1 MKAKI
6 SVKIFF
12 MLIIILLFDINISF
26 AEEGISA
33 IDTTIVS
40 RIVTEVK
47 EQTDQWYDKLKT
59 VATNLF
65 FLVITFELLWT
76 SAKAAVQQM
85 EVKDYLINF
94 VMITVSGIFFL
105 AVINNYQEWT
115 QYIVLGLQ
123 KVAGTLTPGYTNE
136 DNPFLVASNFFNI
149 IEKQIEAV
157 GWTAVA
163 MALGLLL
170 TGLIIGICFALITAK
185 MIVIKC
191 EVMIGLLAGML
202 LIPLGA
208 SQILREYAV
217 NAIRY
222 AVSVGFK
229 LFTMQLII
237 AVGYGFM
244 DKLAVGFE
252 AKFNVMF
259 VCIAF
264 ALILVCIVFTLP
276 DTIASLISSA
286 HGSSGNMLQALS
298 TVANAATAVAAGAM
312 AVASAPGKAVMG
324 GIDAAR
330 EGKELLDTFN
340 EARSGN
346 LWDTSKNLAAQGLAL
361 RDQAK
366 LNNSSIGREL
376 LNRHNSRKITS

>member
-1 MKAKI
+1 M
-6 SVKIFF
+6 
-12 MLIIILLFDINISF
+12 SF
-26 AEEGISA
+26 AEEISA
-33 IDTTIVS
+33 AADTSIVS
-40 RIVTEVK
+40 RIVTEFK

-76 SAKAAVQQM
+76 SVKAAVQQM

-94 VMITVSGIFFL
+94 VLITVSGIFFL
-105 AVINNYQEWT
+105 AVINNYQEWAH
-115 QYIVLGLQ
+115 YIIFGLQ
-123 KVAGTLTPGYTNE
+123 KVAGNLVLTHTNS
-136 DNPFLVASNFFNI
+136 DNPFLIAFDFFEL
-149 IEKQIEAV
+149 IEKQIKV
-157 GWTAVA
+157 LDWTAVA

-170 TGLIIGICFALITAK
+170 TGLIVGICFALITAK

-191 EVMIGLLAGML
+191 EVMVGLLAGML
-202 LIPLGA
+202 LIPFGA

-217 NAIRY
+217 NTMRY
-222 AVSVGFK
+222 VVSVGFK

-276 DTIASLISSA
+276 DTIANLISSA

-312 AVASAPGKAVMG
+312 AVASTPGKAVMG